1 VCKGHW
7 LEIRNEAKIC
17 YAQWEDVGPFY
28 TDSAAYVFG
37 DGRPSPNVN
46 HGAGIDVS
54 PAVRDYLGLGP
65 LGLVDWRFVEQAEVP
80 AGPWSVSGNTR
91 SKDLRDADLGR
102 RKL

>member
-7 LEIRNEAKIC
+7 LDIRTGTKIC

-46 HGAGIDVS
+46 HGAGVDVS
-54 PAVRDYLGLGP
+54 PAVRDYLDSDLLAWLTGDL
-65 LGLVDWRFVEQAEVP
+65 L
-80 AGPWSVSGNTR
+80 
-91 SKDLRDADLGR
+91 SKR
-102 RKL
+102 RYRLDPGQCPVA